1 MGEIILQ
8 SKWGKHFNFEFYM
21 NRAYALNR
29 DNLKCRVCGGWLI
42 SCTPYAHRINP
53 NLPQNM
59 VNKVNN
65 LASVH
70 ENCLEAINN
79 PNADITKYD
88 AKARKKIED
97 FRKRLAYSYAKTTV

>member
-1 MGEIILQ
+1 
-8 SKWGKHFNFEFYM
+8 M

-29 DNLKCRVCGGWLI
+29 DKLKCRVCGGWLI

-53 NLPQNM
+53 NLPQNK

-70 ENCLEAINN
+70 ESCLEAINN
-79 PNADITKYD
+79 PNADTSGFD
-88 AKARKKIED
+88 TKARKKIED
-97 FRKRLAYSYAKTTV
+97 FRKRLVQSHVKTV